1 MFMDREL
8 SKQYLSGKL
17 SPRENYQI
25 ESRLLENDFSY
36 DAIEGL
42 EQVSWDQCQKQL
54 EAVEARIIRELTSK
68 QNQGLGRKLSLGLI
82 GILTTLTIAWYFTA
96 GNSSSIDLS
105 NRQVA
110 ATGTPPAKQVKE
122 TSAPEH
128 DLRHK
133 TDTPGKS
140 VTPKNTNLAGKS
152 SLGATASERNQPLKL
167 QTVKTSEVAT
177 VKSKAVETRITV
189 GRIIDAKGI
198 PVTNAKVLSGNMT
211 DITDKSGYYALKV
224 PGEGIMIKVR
234 HLATEYEV
242 EIDANQNWEIK
253 LDIVQQAVI
262 DYYPMN
268 AANRFK

>member
-54 EAVEARIIRELTSK
+54 EAVEARIIREYTSK
-68 QNQGLGRKLSLGLI
+68 QNQGLGRKISLGLI

-122 TSAPEH
+122 TSAPEN

-152 SLGATASERNQPLKL
+152 SLGATAGERKL
-167 QTVKTSEVAT
+167 QKVKTSEVAA